1 MLENIKC
8 QVCIREKIME
18 RLNNILEE
26 QLTESLDQIIISN
39 PRRAALAQKIKI
51 RPVLL
56 KEQLNFQVTEYK
68 GKQVFHEN
76 LEKGAL
82 IAYILDQM
90 NSFFGQM
97 ELNSASKTVHVLVS
111 KKGTVTIKQKV
122 QKNEVKPK
130 ELSHNRKKRYILEEG
145 TAIPFLVDLGVQT
158 KEGKIVNSRYD
169 KFRQIN
175 RFLEFIQ
182 DIVEALPKGRELTI
196 VDFGCGKSYLI
207 FTIFKNYL
215 LEQGVDENHI
225 ISIELDQRKDK
236 KYRNPDTILD
246 FIESSIVDEEQYYV
260 LLDEVQLLEEFEEVL
275 NSLLHIKNV
284 DVYVTGSNSKFLSK
298 DVITEFRGR
307 GDEIHIYP
315 LTFKEF
321 MQVYEGDIYHGWAE
335 YVIYGGLPL
344 TVTMKTEEQKVNYL
358 TKLFDETY
366 LIDIIER
373 HHIEKSQELEDLVN
387 ILASVIGSLTNV
399 PKIEA
404 TFKSV
409 VQSNISGNTIRQY
422 IEYLEDAFVINKA
435 NRYNVKGRKYIGTP
449 LKYYFEDVGLRNAR
463 LGFRQIEETHIME
476 NIVYNELRSRGYS
489 VDVGVVE
496 KRGVNQEGKM
506 ERIYLEIDFIANLGS
521 KRYYIQSAFS
531 LPTEEKRL
539 QEKASL
545 INVNDSFKKIIL
557 VKDVMNV
564 TRDEDGITTMSIYD
578 FLLKE
583 NSLEL

>member
-1 MLENIKC
+1 
-8 QVCIREKIME
+8 
-18 RLNNILEE
+18 
-26 QLTESLDQIIISN
+26 
-39 PRRAALAQKIKI
+39 
-51 RPVLL
+51 
-56 KEQLNFQVTEYK
+56 
-68 GKQVFHEN
+68 
-76 LEKGAL
+76 
-82 IAYILDQM
+82 M
-90 NSFFGQM
+90 N
-97 ELNSASKTVHVLVS
+97 
-111 KKGTVTIKQKV
+111 
-122 QKNEVKPK
+122 
-130 ELSHNRKKRYILEEG
+130 
-145 TAIPFLVDLGVQT
+145 
-158 KEGKIVNSRYD
+158 
-169 KFRQIN
+169 IN
-175 RFLEFIQ
+175 RDKYLNDLINRMHNGM
-182 DIVEALPKGRELTI
+182 IKVVTGIRR
-196 VDFGCGKSYLI
+196 CGKSYLI

-215 LEQGVDENHI
+215 LKQGIDESHI
-225 ISIELDQRKDK
+225 ICIELDQRKDR
-236 KYRNPDTILD
+236 KYRNPDAILD
-246 FIESSIVDEEQYYV
+246 FIESSIVDDEQYYV

-321 MQVYEGDIYHGWAE
+321 MEVYEGDVYHGWAE

-344 TVTMKTEEQKVNYL
+344 TVTMKTEEQKINYL
-358 TKLFDETY
+358 TRLFEETY
-366 LIDIIER
+366 LKDIIER
-373 HHIEKSQELEDLVN
+373 HHIDKTQELEDLVN
-387 ILASVIGSLTNV
+387 ILASAIGSLTNV

-404 TFKSV
+404 TFRSV
-409 VQSNISGNTIRQY
+409 MQSNISGNTIRQY

-496 KRGVNQEGKM
+496 KRGVNREGKT
-506 ERIYLEIDFIANLGS
+506 ERTYLEIDFIANLGS
-521 KRYYIQSAFS
+521 RRYYIQSAFS
-531 LPTEEKRL
+531 MPTEEKRM
-539 QEKASL
+539 QERASL

-564 TRDEDGITTMSIYD
+564 TRDEYGITTMSIYD